1 MGKENFLLTK
11 ISIDEE
17 HGRDDEDEGEATDTS
32 PAVSP
37 MRLIDY
43 ARSVNAEKLKEST
56 MVPGV
61 EEQLT
66 KGRTEEK
73 KKHKGGKEKKNK
85 ERKKEKEGKKKKDKK
100 EQEEEKLVEK
110 MELKDKNVEEIII
123 QMKEIEKQIKQAK
136 QLQAEQHTP
145 GSKPSL
151 LSITSINMTGPSP
164 DLIHEEESIY
174 DEEDEDDVSRNNDN
188 NIADRFAHNNDG
200 SATDTS
206 EESTCQLLAGQTSD
220 ADGSRVRQLRNSA
233 NLSRPRKEKERKKCN
248 KMSSARRNARELRCN
263 FDDDP
268 CDYVAN
274 DIADARMEF
283 IEQNLDKMET
293 EPNSHSK
300 MHFCLKRIQNFC
312 SNINQTLNQ
321 AVFEETYESAKENC
335 ERLVKFVDSLVYE
348 QLTGRLG
355 EKIKKCLRDG
365 CLLETDIPVWALSP
379 TNLKIPTSMEFRF
392 INSDVDTD
400 CPQSSP
406 HLTFTADSRTG
417 ALVKKIER
425 LMMLY
430 RTLQREADVSP
441 QYFVYYDL
449 LKNLRINLALTSE
462 TQSEDNKISDAE
474 AENE

>member
-1 MGKENFLLTK
+1 MGKESLLTK
-11 ISIDEE
+11 ILIDEE
-17 HGRDDEDEGEATDTS
+17 HERDDEEEATDTS
-32 PAVSP
+32 PAPSP

-43 ARSVNAEKLKEST
+43 ARSVNAEKLKESA

-61 EEQLT
+61 EEQLS

-85 ERKKEKEGKKKKDKK
+85 ERKKEKEEKKKKDKK
-100 EQEEEKLVEK
+100 EQET
-110 MELKDKNVEEIII
+110 DKIVEEIKQKGENFLGEMLIHMK
-123 QMKEIEKQIKQAK
+123 QMQEHINQQGTEDVERQ
-136 QLQAEQHTP
+136 TP

-151 LSITSINMTGPSP
+151 LSITSVNMTGPSS
-164 DLIHEEESIY
+164 DLMHEEESNH
-174 DEEDEDDVSRNNDN
+174 DEEESNHGAGHNT
-188 NIADRFAHNNDG
+188 IADRFVRNDEG

-220 ADGSRVRQLRNSA
+220 TEVRSMRLRRMNSDTY
-233 NLSRPRKEKERKKCN
+233 LPKPRKEAPSN
-248 KMSSARRNARELRCN
+248 KMSSGRRYARELRCN

-268 CDYVAN
+268 CDHVAN
-274 DIADARMEF
+274 DMAFARMEF
-283 IEQNLDKMET
+283 IGQHLDKMET
-293 EPNSHSK
+293 ERNSHLK

-335 ERLVKFVDSLVYE
+335 QRLVQTVDALVYQ
-348 QLTGRLG
+348 QLTGKLG

-365 CLLETDIPVWALSP
+365 RPLETDIPVWALSP
-379 TNLKIPTSMEFRF
+379 TNLKIPSSMEFRF
-392 INSDVDTD
+392 INSDVDMD

-430 RTLQREADVSP
+430 RTLQREANVSP
-441 QYFVYYDL
+441 QYFVYYEL

-462 TQSEDNKISDAE
+462 TKSEDNKINDAE
-474 AENE
+474 AENDDF